1 MSVSYFFLIWFFL
14 PKRFVLYMAYK
25 NIFPICSVEGENHKV
40 NDDMECFYNFIP
52 TTTLCLYHWS
62 LLRMCSKCLSDLWLL
77 SCGTKLIED
86 DWFFPGCS
94 DPAIVS
100 GQQELEEEL
109 ARGQGIGRMHPER
122 RKSTQPSR
130 KPQVC
135 WVLLRIHIFIAGVNG
150 IVGMCGII
158 MCVCGGGGTDYWYE
172 QFSSGGMKCLV
183 H

>member
-1 MSVSYFFLIWFFL
+1 MTISPV
-14 PKRFVLYMAYK
+14 
-25 NIFPICSVEGENHKV
+25 CSIEGETTRW
-40 NDDMECFYNFIP
+40 MMIWSASITFIP
-52 TTTLCLYHWS
+52 TTILCLYHWS

-122 RKSTQPSR
+122 RKSTQPSG

-135 WVLLRIHIFIAGVNG
+135 WVALRIHVFVAGINS
-150 IVGMCGII
+150 IIGMCGVV
-158 MCVCGGGGTDYWYE
+158 MCISKGHGIWEVFG
-172 QFSSGGMKCLV
+172 LLN
-183 H
+183 